1 MDDSDRN
8 DDKISYRDND
18 EHDDDDDD
26 NDSRTEKRARMYE
39 RRSAAMRHAGM
50 EAWMHGSMIGGKSA
64 SSEHHYLDS
73 HYLF

>member
-26 NDSRTEKRARMYE
+26 NDSRTEKRARMYG
-39 RRSAAMRHAGM
+39 RRSAAMRLGCM
-50 EAWMHGSMIGGKSA
+50 EA
-64 SSEHHYLDS
+64 
-73 HYLF
+73 